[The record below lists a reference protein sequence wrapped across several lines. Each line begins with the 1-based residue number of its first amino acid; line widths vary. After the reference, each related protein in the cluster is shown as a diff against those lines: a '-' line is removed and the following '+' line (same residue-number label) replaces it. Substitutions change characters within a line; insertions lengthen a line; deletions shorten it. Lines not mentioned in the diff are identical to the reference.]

1 MVPYNWKKAFIN
13 WLLITNQISGTRFAS
28 ARPEYL
34 GGRSTKDDGVKGLRA
49 LPTFNQEGIEGTF
62 LGGYEA
68 PKVEAQ
74 VSDILFDI
82 FFSIISKFTPN
93 KTKPHTTQSSIA
105 CHMYLGLWH

>member
-13 WLLITNQISGTRFAS
+13 WLLITHQISGTRFAS
-28 ARPEYL
+28 ARPEYF

-62 LGGYEA
+62 LGGYET

-82 FFSIISKFTPN
+82 FFSINSHQTSLSHI
-93 KTKPHTTQSSIA
+93 
-105 CHMYLGLWH
+105 

>member
-13 WLLITNQISGTRFAS
+13 WLLITHQISGTRFAS

-62 LGGYEA
+62 LGSET

-82 FFSIISKFTPN
+82 FFSINSHQTSLS
-93 KTKPHTTQSSIA
+93 HT
-105 CHMYLGLWH
+105 